1 MPREHSSLIRL
12 LARVLKARQI
22 VFFWNLNAHSFCRSG
37 FSARPGVSCRE
48 YGLIRF
54 GANVSYPVSARPAL
68 ATSLRAGH
76 CRHVRIVSL
85 IMLSIFAF
93 QARAADPVFGTW
105 KLNAARSTFAGD
117 TQPKSLTVR
126 IEPHAKGEV
135 FTLDRTE
142 TNGRS
147 TSSSVLL
154 YFDGRVRAFNEAGC
168 SGTQSSQRL
177 DSRTVE
183 IHHDCT
189 GGLSTRIVRRSGL
202 RPNEIA
208 LEITDQYPDGRHY
221 ERRLVLE
228 RQ

>member
-1 MPREHSSLIRL
+1 
-12 LARVLKARQI
+12 
-22 VFFWNLNAHSFCRSG
+22 
-37 FSARPGVSCRE
+37 
-48 YGLIRF
+48 
-54 GANVSYPVSARPAL
+54 
-68 ATSLRAGH
+68 
-76 CRHVRIVSL
+76 VRIVSL
-85 IMLSIFAF
+85 IMAATFAF
-93 QARAADPVFGTW
+93 QVRAADPVFGTW
-105 KLNAARSTFAGD
+105 RLNAARSTFAGD

-147 TSSSVLL
+147 TSSSILL
-154 YFDGRVRAFNEAGC
+154 YFDGRERAFSEAGC
-168 SGTQSSQRL
+168 SGTQSSRRL

-183 IHHDCT
+183 ILNGCA
-189 GGLSTRIVRRSGL
+189 GGQSTRVIRRSGE
-202 RPNEIA
+202 RPNELV